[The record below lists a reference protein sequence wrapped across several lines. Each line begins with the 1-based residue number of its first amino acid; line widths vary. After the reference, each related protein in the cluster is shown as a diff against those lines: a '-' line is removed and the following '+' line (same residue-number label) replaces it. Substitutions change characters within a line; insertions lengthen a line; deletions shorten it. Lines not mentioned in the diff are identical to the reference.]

1 MTNQEV
7 EEQVK
12 GHLQEIAK
20 VLQGMLPED
29 YGFIFMTYKHNSN
42 GQLMYVSNS
51 AREDVVK
58 CLKEFIEKTE
68 NTYGNDT
75 GKY

>member
-1 MTNQEV
+1 MTDKQI
-7 EEQVK
+7 EEHIK
-12 GHLQEIAK
+12 GHLQEIAH
-20 VLQGMLPED
+20 VLQGMIPED
-29 YGFIFMTYKHNSN
+29 YGFIFMTYKHGSQ
-42 GQLMYVSNS
+42 GELMYVSNS

-58 CLKEFIEKTE
+58 CLEEFIEKTK

>member
-29 YGFIFMTYKHNSN
+29 YGFIFMTYKHNSH